1 MIQTAAVSQFHV
13 VTTPPPVDPARVEA
27 FMGSVIGDLSSALH
41 GALTWLGDRLGI
53 FKAMAGAGPL
63 TEEQVARRAD
73 LSIRYLREWLQA
85 MATAGYVE
93 HDRAERTW
101 TLPDAHAAVLAD
113 EESPAFL
120 GGLAHAVHFEYELS
134 KQVLDAFR
142 TGAGVPVHRFP
153 ESLAEAQE
161 RLTAPG
167 FKHGLVQAWIP
178 AMPDVQARLEAGAAV
193 LDVGCGA
200 GLAAIRMAQAY
211 PRARITGCDLHAPSI
226 ERARVQ
232 ARAAGVEDRVTFE
245 ARDCTRLPRE
255 TYDLVTAFDVIH
267 DLPDPVAALSAIRN
281 ALRPD
286 GTFLW
291 VEFSH
296 DAAESSPPLRKAL
309 QSASTLYCVSVAL
322 AGGGEA
328 LGNLFTEEKARE
340 LADAGG
346 FSGFRRLPVEDPMQV
361 LYALRR

>member
-1 MIQTAAVSQFHV
+1 MIQTTAASQLHV
-13 VTTPPPVDPARVEA
+13 VTPPPPVDPARVEA

-53 FKAMAGAGPL
+53 FQAMAGAGPL
-63 TEEQVARRAD
+63 TEEQVARRAG
-73 LSIRYLREWLQA
+73 LSARYLREWLQA

-93 HDRAERTW
+93 HDPAGKTW

-113 EESPAFL
+113 EDSPAFL
-120 GGLAHAVHFEYELS
+120 GGFAHAVHFEYELS
-134 KQVLDAFR
+134 KQVLEAFR
-142 TGAGVPVHRFP
+142 TGAGVPVHQFP
-153 ESLAEAQE
+153 ASLAEAQE

-178 AMPDVQARLEAGAAV
+178 AMPEVEARLAAGGSV

-200 GLAAIRMAQAY
+200 GLAAIRIAQAY
-211 PRARITGCDLHAPSI
+211 PRARVTGCDVHAPSI
-226 ERARVQ
+226 ERARAK
-232 ARAAGVEDRVTFE
+232 ARAAGVQDRVTFE
-245 ARDCTRLPRE
+245 VRDCTRLPHE
-255 TYDLVTAFDVIH
+255 AYDLVTAFDVIH

-281 ALRPD
+281 ALRRD

-296 DAAESSPPLRKAL
+296 DAAASSAPLRKAL

-328 LGNLFTEEKARE
+328 LGNLFSEEKARE
-340 LADAGG
+340 LAAGGG
-346 FSGFRRLPVEDPMQV
+346 FSAFRRLPVPDPMQV
-361 LYALRR
+361 LYALTR